1 MGWGFPLVAVGGQ
14 QEAGAGPGGGG
25 ELGSLSCQG
34 GQGHTVAAT
43 EEQAALTSG
52 GAPRNGT
59 FLHGAGPLKAA
70 DILGSWFRGSAGF
83 CLLSAPGL
91 PGIWHSEPWSGAAA
105 ATASFCSY
113 LWCWV

>member
-52 GAPRNGT
+52 GAP
-59 FLHGAGPLKAA
+59 
-70 DILGSWFRGSAGF
+70 
-83 CLLSAPGL
+83 
-91 PGIWHSEPWSGAAA
+91 
-105 ATASFCSY
+105 ATAPFCME
-113 LWCWV
+113 LGH